1 MSEKKFSIARSERRT
16 EAASADVE
24 SFVAGT
30 EPETTKTF
38 RIPVRLSRELRI
50 HAAKTGQTE
59 KEILTRL
66 ISEYLES
73 KQ

>member
-1 MSEKKFSIARSERRT
+1 MSEKKFSIARSEKRA
-16 EAASADVE
+16 EAASANVDHL
-24 SFVAGT
+24 VAGT

-38 RIPVRLSRELRI
+38 RIPLRLSRQLRI
-50 HAAKTGQTE
+50 RAAETGQTE

-66 ISEYLES
+66 ISDYLES

>member
-1 MSEKKFSIARSERRT
+1 MSEKKFSIARSEKRPET
-16 EAASADVE
+16 GAADVE
-24 SFVAGT
+24 SFVTGM

-59 KEILTRL
+59 KEILIRL
-66 ISEYLES
+66 ISDYLES